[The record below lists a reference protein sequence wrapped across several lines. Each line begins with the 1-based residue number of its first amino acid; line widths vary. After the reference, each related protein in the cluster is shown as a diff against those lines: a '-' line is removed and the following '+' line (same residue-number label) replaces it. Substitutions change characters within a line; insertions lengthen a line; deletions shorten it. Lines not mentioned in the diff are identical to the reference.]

1 MRGDR
6 VPIRSLDFR
15 DFWVLDISQPS
26 HSTREA
32 GGPSTRGW
40 GREDPERGSP
50 FLDCHRRCQASRT
63 RLLRPAC
70 DGRPDIPLPRQHCGR
85 GITCFPCPTFSYYG
99 RTTCRRSLRNLQFL
113 QRPDPFAPFT
123 PDPHCP
129 DRLART
135 ALAVDL
141 PRRWR
146 VIPADRSDF
155 ARSGLPMA
163 VNQCEQHA
171 ALQTTPA
178 APGRGEIYKRRG
190 ISIFHC
196 GFG

>member
-1 MRGDR
+1 RTPSGAVMSRAVRIGTWPSISLADARKRAHDLAGQVARG
-6 VPIRSLDFR
+6 R
-15 DFWVLDISQPS
+15 D
-26 HSTREA
+26 
-32 GGPSTRGW
+32 
-40 GREDPERGSP
+40 
-50 FLDCHRRCQASRT
+50 
-63 RLLRPAC
+63 PA
-70 DGRPDIPLPRQHCGR
+70 
-85 GITCFPCPTFSYYG
+85 
-99 RTTCRRSLRNLQFL
+99 RN
-113 QRPDPFAPFT
+113 PDPFAPLT

-163 VNQCEQHA
+163 VNQREQHA

-196 GFG
+196 GFGQDVR